1 MVWQPTPFLPPL
13 VVSALILALLGA
25 YAWRHR
31 QVRGAPGFIIL
42 MGGGA
47 VWAVAYGLHLAAAD
61 RAWAAVWI
69 GFIYL
74 GIVAQPI
81 GWLFLAVE
89 YAGWGRGLTRGNVTL
104 LILAHLAFVALVFT
118 NDRHHWVFRSYEMVP
133 VGGRMEFAA
142 VPAAGFWVNV
152 WASYALILFSMVL
165 LLMRAGS
172 APRLY
177 RWQVAILV
185 TGWVATA
192 IPNLLFL
199 LGDSPLPGINLTPF
213 VFPLKGAL
221 LTVGIFRFGLL
232 SIVPVARDAVIEAM
246 QDGVVVLDGA
256 DRVVDINPAAQAI
269 LGAAS
274 RRVIGRPV
282 LDLPLLGAAWAARGR
297 SPGAA
302 LELETGAGEEARTFD
317 VRVSSVSSPRSG
329 LSGRLVVLRDVSE
342 RARIEQAL
350 ADARDAAEA
359 ANRTKS
365 QFLANVSHELR
376 TPLSGIL
383 GSCEIL
389 VEEPATPGA
398 MVPDLERIRA
408 SGYELLRLIDELLD
422 LSKMEA
428 GRIELSPEP
437 FEVALLVREVAETVR
452 PLAER
457 KEVALEADAAPDP
470 GWVLADR
477 VRLRQVLLNLVANA
491 VKFTERGRVR
501 IEARCEGAAGETG
514 EAVFRVSD
522 TGIGITP
529 EQIERLFQP
538 FVQAD
543 ASTTRRYGGTGL
555 GLAIAERFCRLMGGS
570 ISVESVPGTG
580 SVFTVALPVRR
591 IAVAPAEPAS
601 AARGEDGATV
611 LVVDDDVM
619 IRDAIARI
627 LRADGLR
634 VVTGGTGADLLRL
647 AREHAPD
654 LVTLD
659 AMLPDMSGPEALER
673 LRREPFGREVRV
685 VMLTGLDREHLE
697 GAATDAEYLS
707 KPVDRQRLLGT
718 VRRVLAGRAAA
729 APPPAVTRAEPAI
742 PPAADD
748 APPARAGKVLL
759 VEDDSTTRAI
769 LARRLS
775 GRGFRVVEVADGL
788 GAEAAVVAER
798 PDVVLLDL
806 SLPGKDG
813 WTLATALKAEPATRP
828 IPIIGLTAHAMPG
841 DRERALQAGC
851 DEYESKPVDFPR
863 LLRKMDVMLG
873 AAAASGERGPARPE
887 GELAGAAGG

>member
-1 MVWQPTPFLPPL
+1 MAWQSTPFFPPL

-61 RAWAAVWI
+61 RAWAAIWI

-89 YAGWGRGLTRGNVTL
+89 YAGWGRGLNRGNVSL
-104 LILAHLAFVALVFT
+104 LVLAHLAFVALVFT
-118 NDRHHWVFRSYEMVP
+118 NDRHHWVFRSYEMVRA
-133 VGGRMEFAA
+133 GGRMEFAA

-152 WASYALILFSMVL
+152 WTSYALILFSML
-165 LLMRAGS
+165 LLFVRAGS

-199 LGDSPLPGINLTPF
+199 LGDSPVPGINLTPF

-246 QDGVVVLDGA
+246 QEGVIVLDGA

-269 LGAAS
+269 LGAPS
-274 RRVIGRPV
+274 LRVIGRPV
-282 LDLPLLGAAWAARGR
+282 MDLPYLGEAWAARGR
-297 SPGAA
+297 SPGAP
-302 LELETGAGEEARTFD
+302 ELTVGAGEEARTFD
-317 VRVSSVSSPRSG
+317 VRVSSVSAPRSG

-350 ADARDAAEA
+350 QDAKDAAEA

-365 QFLANVSHELR
+365 QVLANVSHELR

-389 VEEPATPGA
+389 AEEAATPPA

-437 FEVALLVREVAETVR
+437 FEVAVLVREVAETVR

-457 KEVALEADAAPDP
+457 KDVALDAAAAPDP

-491 VKFTERGRVR
+491 VKFTERGTVRV
-501 IEARCEGAAGETG
+501 EARCEGVAGETG
-514 EAVFRVSD
+514 LAVFRVRD

-570 ISVESVPGTG
+570 IAVESVPGEG
-580 SVFTVALPVRR
+580 STFTVTLPVRR
-591 IAVAPAEPAS
+591 IAVAPAEAGPA
-601 AARGEDGATV
+601 AAPDGATV

-627 LRADGLR
+627 LRAEGLR

-659 AMLPDMSGPEALER
+659 AMLPDMSGPEALAR
-673 LRREPFGREVRV
+673 LREQPGGRGVRV
-685 VMLTGLDREHLE
+685 VMLTGLDREHLD

-707 KPVDRQRLLGT
+707 KPVDRQRLVAT
-718 VRRVLAGRAAA
+718 VHRVLAGRAS
-729 APPPAVTRAEPAI
+729 APAPA
-742 PPAADD
+742 D
-748 APPARAGKVLL
+748 APGAPRADAPAARAGKVLL
-759 VEDDSTTRAI
+759 VEDDSTTRGI
-769 LARRLS
+769 LARRLA

-788 GAEAAVVAER
+788 GAEAAVVSER

-813 WTLATALKAEPATRP
+813 WTLAAALKAEPATRP

-863 LLRKMDVMLG
+863 LLYKMDVMLG
-873 AAAASGERGPARPE
+873 AAAASAEGEAARPA
-887 GELAGAAGG
+887 GEMAGAAGG

>member
-1 MVWQPTPFLPPL
+1 
-13 VVSALILALLGA
+13 
-25 YAWRHR
+25 
-31 QVRGAPGFIIL
+31 
-42 MGGGA
+42 
-47 VWAVAYGLHLAAAD
+47 
-61 RAWAAVWI
+61 
-69 GFIYL
+69 
-74 GIVAQPI
+74 VAQPI

-133 VGGRMEFAA
+133 VSGRMEFAA

-152 WASYALILFSMVL
+152 WVSYALILFSMVL

-246 QDGVVVLDGA
+246 QDGVIVLDGA

-269 LGAAS
+269 LGATS

-282 LDLPLLGAAWAARGR
+282 LDLPQLGAAWAARGR
-297 SPGAA
+297 SPAGA
-302 LELETGAGEEARTFD
+302 LELEVGAGEEARTFD

-342 RARIEQAL
+342 RARVEQAL
-350 ADARDAAEA
+350 GDARDAAEA

-389 VEEPATPGA
+389 VEEPATPAA

-437 FEVALLVREVAETVR
+437 FEVAVLVREVSETVR

-457 KEVALEADAAPDP
+457 KKVALEVDAAPDP

-501 IEARCEGAAGETG
+501 VEARCKGAAGETG

-570 ISVESVPGTG
+570 ISVESVPGAG
-580 SVFTVALPVRR
+580 SVFTVSLPVRR

-601 AARGEDGATV
+601 AAARGQGATV

-647 AREHAPD
+647 AGEHAPD

-659 AMLPDMSGPEALER
+659 AMLPDMSGPEAL
-673 LRREPFGREVRV
+673 
-685 VMLTGLDREHLE
+685 
-697 GAATDAEYLS
+697 
-707 KPVDRQRLLGT
+707 
-718 VRRVLAGRAAA
+718 RRVLAGRAEAA
-729 APPPAVTRAEPAI
+729 ASPEAPWAEPAA
-742 PPAADD
+742 PSVAD

-769 LARRLS
+769 LARRLA

-788 GAEAAVVAER
+788 GAEAAVAAER

-863 LLRKMDVMLG
+863 LLYKMDVMLG
-873 AAAASGERGPARPE
+873 AAAVSREGGPAKPA
-887 GELAGAAGG
+887 GELAGAVGG

>member
-1 MVWQPTPFLPPL
+1 MVWQSTPFLPPL
-13 VVSALILALLGA
+13 LVSALILALLGS

-61 RAWAAVWI
+61 RTWAAVWI

-89 YAGWGRGLTRGNVTL
+89 YAGWGRGLTRANVTL
-104 LILAHLAFVALVFT
+104 LTLAHLAFVALVFT
-118 NDRHHWVFRSYEMVP
+118 NDGHHWVFRSYEMVR

-152 WASYALILFSMVL
+152 WTSYALILFSML
-165 LLMRAGS
+165 LLLVRATS

-185 TGWVATA
+185 TGWVLTA

-221 LTVGIFRFGLL
+221 LTAGIFRFGLL

-246 QDGVVVLDGA
+246 QDGVIVLDGS
-256 DRVVDINPAAQAI
+256 DRVVDINPAAQVI
-269 LGAAS
+269 LRVPS
-274 RRVIGRPV
+274 LRVIGRPV
-282 LDLPLLGAAWAARGR
+282 TDLPHLGAAWAARDR
-297 SPGAA
+297 SFGGLGPSS
-302 LELETGAGEEARTFD
+302 ELEVGAGDEARTFD

-329 LSGRLVVLRDVSE
+329 LSGRLIVLRDVSE

-350 ADARDAAEA
+350 QDAKDAAEA

-389 VEEPATPGA
+389 VEEPATPAA

-437 FEVALLVREVAETVR
+437 FEVATLVREVAETVR

-457 KEVALEADAAPDP
+457 KEVALDASAAPDP

-491 VKFTERGRVR
+491 VKFTERGTVR
-501 IEARCEGAAGETG
+501 IDARCEGAAGEMGT
-514 EAVFRVSD
+514 AVFRVRD

-529 EQIERLFQP
+529 EQMERLFQP

-570 ISVESVPGTG
+570 ITVESVPGAG
-580 SVFTVALPVRR
+580 STFTVSLPVRR
-591 IAVAPAEPAS
+591 IAVAPAEPSPA
-601 AARGEDGATV
+601 AARDGAATV

-659 AMLPDMSGPEALER
+659 AMLPDMSGPEALAR
-673 LRREPFGREVRV
+673 LRSEPGGRDVRV

-707 KPVDRQRLLGT
+707 KPVDRSAWSRSS
-718 VRRVLAGRAAA
+718 AGCS
-729 APPPAVTRAEPAI
+729 
-742 PPAADD
+742 PAARR
-748 APPARAGKVLL
+748 PP
-759 VEDDSTTRAI
+759 
-769 LARRLS
+769 RR
-775 GRGFRVVEVADGL
+775 
-788 GAEAAVVAER
+788 
-798 PDVVLLDL
+798 
-806 SLPGKDG
+806 
-813 WTLATALKAEPATRP
+813 ATRP
-828 IPIIGLTAHAMPG
+828 G
-841 DRERALQAGC
+841 R
-851 DEYESKPVDFPR
+851 SPR
-863 LLRKMDVMLG
+863 RCP
-873 AAAASGERGPARPE
+873 RRTPPRPGPARCCWWRTTPPR
-887 GELAGAAGG
+887 AGSWRGGWPGAGSRWWRWRTGWGRRPRCSRSARTWCCWTSASPARTAGRWPRRSRPSRPRAPSPSSASRRTPCPATGSAPSRPGATSTRASRWTSRGCFTRWT

>member
-1 MVWQPTPFLPPL
+1 MAWQSTPFFPPL
-13 VVSALILALLGA
+13 VVSALILALLGS

-61 RAWAAVWI
+61 RAWAAIWI

-89 YAGWGRGLTRGNVTL
+89 YAGWGRGLNRGNVSL
-104 LILAHLAFVALVFT
+104 LVLAHLAFVALVFT
-118 NDRHHWVFRSYEMVP
+118 NDRHHWVFRSYEMVRA
-133 VGGRMEFAA
+133 GGRMEFAA

-152 WASYALILFSMVL
+152 WTSYALILFSML
-165 LLMRAGS
+165 LLFVRAGS

-185 TGWVATA
+185 TGWVLTA

-199 LGDSPLPGINLTPF
+199 LGDSPVPGINLTPF

-246 QDGVVVLDGA
+246 QEGVIVLDGS

-269 LGAAS
+269 LGAPS
-274 RRVIGRPV
+274 RRVIGGPV
-282 LDLPLLGAAWAARGR
+282 LDLPHLGEAWAARGR
-297 SPGAA
+297 SPGAP
-302 LELETGAGEEARTFD
+302 ELTVGAGDDARTFD
-317 VRVSSVSSPRSG
+317 VRVSSVSVPRSG

-350 ADARDAAEA
+350 QDAKDAAEA

-389 VEEPATPGA
+389 VEEAATPPA

-437 FEVALLVREVAETVR
+437 FEVAVLVREVADTVR

-457 KEVALEADAAPDP
+457 KDVALDADVAPDP

-491 VKFTERGRVR
+491 VKFTERGTVR
-501 IEARCEGAAGETG
+501 LEARCEGAAGETG
-514 EAVFRVSD
+514 RAVFRVRD

-570 ISVESVPGTG
+570 IAVESVPGEG
-580 SVFTVALPVRR
+580 STFTVTLPVRR
-591 IAVAPAEPAS
+591 IAVAPAEAGPA
-601 AARGEDGATV
+601 AAPAGGATV

-627 LRADGLR
+627 LRAEGLR
-634 VVTGGTGADLLRL
+634 VVTGGTGADLLDL

-659 AMLPDMSGPEALER
+659 AMLPDMSGPEALAR
-673 LRREPFGREVRV
+673 LREQPGGREVRV
-685 VMLTGLDREHLE
+685 VMLTGLDREHLD

-707 KPVDRQRLLGT
+707 KPVDRRRLVAT
-718 VRRVLAGRAAA
+718 VHRVLAGRA
-729 APPPAVTRAEPAI
+729 PAKA
-742 PPAADD
+742 PAAD
-748 APPARAGKVLL
+748 APGAPRAEAPAARAGKVLL
-759 VEDDSTTRAI
+759 VEDDSTTRGI
-769 LARRLS
+769 LARRLA

-788 GAEAAVVAER
+788 GAEAAVVSER

-813 WTLATALKAEPATRP
+813 WTLAAALKAEPATRP

-863 LLRKMDVMLG
+863 LLYKMDVMLG
-873 AAAASGERGPARPE
+873 AAAASAEGEAVRPA
-887 GELAGAAGG
+887 GELAGAAGD

>member
-1 MVWQPTPFLPPL
+1 MVWQSTPFLPPL

-42 MGGGA
+42 RGGGA

-89 YAGWGRGLTRGNVTL
+89 YAGWGRGLNRGNVSL
-104 LILAHLAFVALVFT
+104 LVLAHLAFVALVFT
-118 NDRHHWVFRSYEMVP
+118 NDRHHWVFRSYEMVRA
-133 VGGRMEFAA
+133 GGRMEFVA

-152 WASYALILFSMVL
+152 WASYALILFSML
-165 LLMRAGS
+165 LLFVRAGS

-199 LGDSPLPGINLTPF
+199 LGDSPVPGINLTPF
-213 VFPLKGAL
+213 VFPVKGAL

-246 QDGVVVLDGA
+246 QDGVIVLDGA

-269 LGAAS
+269 LGAPS
-274 RRVIGRPV
+274 RRVIGGPV
-282 LDLPLLGAAWAARGR
+282 LDLPHLGAAWAARGR
-297 SPGAA
+297 SPGAP
-302 LELETGAGEEARTFD
+302 ELTVGAGEEARTFD
-317 VRVSSVSSPRSG
+317 VRVSAVSAPRSG

-342 RARIEQAL
+342 RARVEQAL
-350 ADARDAAEA
+350 QEAKDAAEA

-389 VEEPATPGA
+389 VEEAATPPE

-422 LSKMEA
+422 LAKMEA

-437 FEVALLVREVAETVR
+437 FEVAVLVREVAETVR

-457 KEVALEADAAPDP
+457 KEVALDTAVAPDP

-491 VKFTERGRVR
+491 VKFTERGTVRV
-501 IEARCEGAAGETG
+501 EARCEGAAGETG
-514 EAVFRVSD
+514 VAVFRVRD

-570 ISVESVPGTG
+570 IAVESVPGAG
-580 SVFTVALPVRR
+580 STFTVTLPVRR
-591 IAVAPAEPAS
+591 IAVAPAEAAPA
-601 AARGEDGATV
+601 AAPGTGAATV

-659 AMLPDMSGPEALER
+659 AMLPDM
-673 LRREPFGREVRV
+673 
-685 VMLTGLDREHLE
+685 
-697 GAATDAEYLS
+697 
-707 KPVDRQRLLGT
+707 
-718 VRRVLAGRAAA
+718 
-729 APPPAVTRAEPAI
+729 
-742 PPAADD
+742 
-748 APPARAGKVLL
+748 
-759 VEDDSTTRAI
+759 
-769 LARRLS
+769 
-775 GRGFRVVEVADGL
+775 
-788 GAEAAVVAER
+788 
-798 PDVVLLDL
+798 
-806 SLPGKDG
+806 
-813 WTLATALKAEPATRP
+813 
-828 IPIIGLTAHAMPG
+828 
-841 DRERALQAGC
+841 
-851 DEYESKPVDFPR
+851 
-863 LLRKMDVMLG
+863 
-873 AAAASGERGPARPE
+873 
-887 GELAGAAGG
+887 

>member
-1 MVWQPTPFLPPL
+1 
-13 VVSALILALLGA
+13 
-25 YAWRHR
+25 
-31 QVRGAPGFIIL
+31 
-42 MGGGA
+42 
-47 VWAVAYGLHLAAAD
+47 
-61 RAWAAVWI
+61 
-69 GFIYL
+69 
-74 GIVAQPI
+74 
-81 GWLFLAVE
+81 
-89 YAGWGRGLTRGNVTL
+89 
-104 LILAHLAFVALVFT
+104 
-118 NDRHHWVFRSYEMVP
+118 
-133 VGGRMEFAA
+133 MEFVA

-152 WASYALILFSMVL
+152 WASYALILFSML
-165 LLMRAGS
+165 LLLVRATS

-185 TGWVATA
+185 TGWVLTA

-221 LTVGIFRFGLL
+221 LTAGIFRFGLL

-246 QDGVVVLDGA
+246 QDGVIVLDGS
-256 DRVVDINPAAQAI
+256 DRVVDINPAAQVI
-269 LGAAS
+269 LRAPS
-274 RRVIGRPV
+274 LRVIGRPV
-282 LDLPLLGAAWAARGR
+282 TDLPHLGAAWAARDR
-297 SPGAA
+297 SFGGLGPGS
-302 LELETGAGEEARTFD
+302 ELEVGAGEEARTFD

-329 LSGRLVVLRDVSE
+329 LSGRLIVLRDVSE

-350 ADARDAAEA
+350 QDAKDAAEA

-389 VEEPATPGA
+389 VEEPATPAA

-437 FEVALLVREVAETVR
+437 FEVATLVREVAETVR

-457 KEVALEADAAPDP
+457 KEVALDAAAAPDP

-491 VKFTERGRVR
+491 VKFTERGTVR
-501 IEARCEGAAGETG
+501 IDARCEGAAGEMGT
-514 EAVFRVSD
+514 AVFRVRD

-570 ISVESVPGTG
+570 ITVESVPGAG
-580 SVFTVALPVRR
+580 STFTVSLPVRR
-591 IAVAPAEPAS
+591 IAVAPAAEPGPS
-601 AARGEDGATV
+601 AARDGGATV

-659 AMLPDMSGPEALER
+659 AMLPDMSGPEALAR
-673 LRREPFGREVRV
+673 LRAEPGGRDVPV
-685 VMLTGLDREHLE
+685 VMLTGLDREHL
-697 GAATDAEYLS
+697 
-707 KPVDRQRLLGT
+707 
-718 VRRVLAGRAAA
+718 
-729 APPPAVTRAEPAI
+729 
-742 PPAADD
+742 
-748 APPARAGKVLL
+748 
-759 VEDDSTTRAI
+759 
-769 LARRLS
+769 
-775 GRGFRVVEVADGL
+775 
-788 GAEAAVVAER
+788 
-798 PDVVLLDL
+798 
-806 SLPGKDG
+806 
-813 WTLATALKAEPATRP
+813 
-828 IPIIGLTAHAMPG
+828 
-841 DRERALQAGC
+841 
-851 DEYESKPVDFPR
+851 
-863 LLRKMDVMLG
+863 
-873 AAAASGERGPARPE
+873 
-887 GELAGAAGG
+887 

>member
-1 MVWQPTPFLPPL
+1 MVWQPTPFLPLL
-13 VVSALILALLGA
+13 VLSALILTLLGA

-31 QVRGAPGFIIL
+31 RVRGAPGFIIL
-42 MGGGA
+42 MAGGA
-47 VWAVAYGLHLAAAD
+47 VWAVSYGLHMAAAD
-61 RAWAAVWI
+61 RTWAAVWI

-81 GWLFLAVE
+81 GWLLLAVE
-89 YAGWGRGLTRGNVTL
+89 YAGRGRGLARASVGL
-104 LILAHLAFVALVFT
+104 LIAAHLAFVGLVFT
-118 NDRHHWVFRSYEMVP
+118 NDHHHWVFRSYDMVEHA
-133 VGGRMEFAA
+133 GRMDFVA
-142 VPAAGFWVNV
+142 VPGVGFWVNV
-152 WASYALILFSMVL
+152 WVSYALILFSMFL
-165 LLMRAGS
+165 LLIRAAG

-177 RWQVAILV
+177 RWQVAMLV

-213 VFPLKGAL
+213 VFPVKGAL
-221 LTVGIFRFGLL
+221 LSIGIFRFGFL
-232 SIVPVARDAVIEAM
+232 SIVPVARDAVLEEM
-246 QDGVVVLDGA
+246 QDGVIVLDGA

-269 LGAAS
+269 LGAPS
-274 RRVIGRPV
+274 RRVIGQPV
-282 LDLPLLGAAWAARGR
+282 RRLPHLGGAWDGLART
-297 SPGAA
+297 SGAS
-302 LELETGAGEEARTFD
+302 ELKVGEGDGARTFD
-317 VRVSSVSSPRSG
+317 VRVSAVSVRRSG
-329 LSGRLVVLRDVSE
+329 ISGKLVVLRDVSE
-342 RARIEQAL
+342 RARVKQVL
-350 ADARDAAEA
+350 QDAKEAAEA

-383 GSCEIL
+383 GSCEVL
-389 VEEPATPGA
+389 VEEPSTPQG

-437 FEVALLVREVAETVR
+437 FEVAGLVAEVAETVR

-457 KEVALEADAAPDP
+457 RELRLEVEAAPGA

-491 VKFTERGRVR
+491 VKFTERGTVGV
-501 IEARCEGAAGETG
+501 EARCEGEVGDG
-514 EAVFRVSD
+514 GRAVFRVRD

-529 EQIERLFQP
+529 EQMERLFQP

-543 ASTTRRYGGTGL
+543 PSTTRRYGGTGL
-555 GLAIAERFCRLMGGS
+555 GLAIADRFCRLMGGS
-570 ISVESVPGTG
+570 ISVESVPGGG
-580 SVFTVALPVRR
+580 SVFTVAVPVRR
-591 IAVAPAEPAS
+591 IAVAPAEPEPGRAT
-601 AARGEDGATV
+601 APAEGTV

-634 VVTGGTGADLLRL
+634 VVTGGSGADLLRL

-654 LVTLD
+654 VVTLD
-659 AMLPDMSGPEALER
+659 AMLPDVTGPEALER
-673 LRREPFGREVRV
+673 LRAEPWGRAARV
-685 VMLTGLDREHLE
+685 LMLTGMERAQLD
-697 GAATDAEYLS
+697 GAAADAEYLS
-707 KPVDRQRLLGT
+707 KPVDRARLVAAVRRLLA
-718 VRRVLAGRAAA
+718 R
-729 APPPAVTRAEPAI
+729 PAQAEPA
-742 PPAADD
+742 PTRAAGT
-748 APPARAGKVLL
+748 AASSRSGKVLL
-759 VEDDSTTRAI
+759 VEDDTTTRGT
-769 LARRLS
+769 LARRLV

-788 GAEAAVVAER
+788 GAEEAVLKER
-798 PDVVLLDL
+798 PDLVLLDL

-813 WTLATALKAEPATRP
+813 WTLARGLKAEPATRP

-841 DRERALQAGC
+841 DRERALRAGC

-863 LLRKMDVMLG
+863 LLYKMDVMMG
-873 AAAASGERGPARPE
+873 AAARTGEM
-887 GELAGAAGG
+887 AGTPGD

>member
-1 MVWQPTPFLPPL
+1 MVWQSTPFLPPL

-61 RAWAAVWI
+61 RTWAAVWI

-104 LILAHLAFVALVFT
+104 LVLAHLAFVALVFT
-118 NDRHHWVFRSYEMVP
+118 NDHHHWVFRSYEMVRM
-133 VGGRMEFAA
+133 GGRMEFVA

-152 WASYALILFSMVL
+152 WTSYALILFSML
-165 LLMRAGS
+165 LLLVRATS

-185 TGWVATA
+185 TGWVLTA

-221 LTVGIFRFGLL
+221 LTAGIFRFGLL

-246 QDGVVVLDGA
+246 QDGVIVLDGS
-256 DRVVDINPAAQAI
+256 DRVVDINPAAQVI
-269 LGAAS
+269 LRAPS
-274 RRVIGRPV
+274 LRVIGRPV
-282 LDLPLLGAAWAARGR
+282 LDLPHLGAAWAARDR
-297 SPGAA
+297 SFGGPGPSS
-302 LELETGAGEEARTFD
+302 ELEVGDGDDTRTFD

-329 LSGRLVVLRDVSE
+329 LSGRLIVLRDVSE

-350 ADARDAAEA
+350 QDAKDAAEA

-389 VEEPATPGA
+389 VEEPATPAA

-437 FEVALLVREVAETVR
+437 FEVAVLVREVAETVR

-457 KEVALEADAAPDP
+457 KDVALDASVAPDP

-491 VKFTERGRVR
+491 VKFTERGTVR
-501 IEARCEGAAGETG
+501 IDARCEGAAGETG
-514 EAVFRVSD
+514 RAVFRVRD

-570 ISVESVPGTG
+570 IAVESVPGAG
-580 SVFTVALPVRR
+580 STFTVSLPVRR

-601 AARGEDGATV
+601 AARDGGATV

-659 AMLPDMSGPEALER
+659 AMLPDMSGPEALAR
-673 LRREPFGREVRV
+673 LRAEPGGGDVRV

-707 KPVDRQRLLGT
+707 KPVDRKRLLAT
-718 VRRVLAGRAAA
+718 VHRVLAGRPA
-729 APPPAVTRAEPAI
+729 APAPPRGEPAAVS
-742 PPAADD
+742 PAD
-748 APPARAGKVLL
+748 APAPRAGKVLL
-759 VEDDSTTRAI
+759 VEDDSTTRGV
-769 LARRLS
+769 LARRLA
-775 GRGFRVVEVADGL
+775 GRGFQVVEVADGL
-788 GAEAAVVAER
+788 GAEAAVLAER
-798 PDVVLLDL
+798 PDLVLLDL

-813 WTLATALKAEPATRP
+813 WTLAAAFKAEPATRR
-828 IPIIGLTAHAMPG
+828 IPVIGLTAHAMPG

-863 LLRKMDVMLG
+863 LLYKMDVMLG
-873 AAAASGERGPARPE
+873 TAAVAAGGAVARPA
-887 GELAGAAGG
+887 GELAGAAGD